1 MDPNFHIFHMP
12 NFASIGRFD
21 LVYIFPSN
29 FCNLSKVG
37 TILVEVS
44 TFHLEAAGHGSGRGE
59 LLQLLRVVPLL
70 DETLGVGSPVGK
82 TVLTLRLRVRANHS
96 RVVFQNQLL
105 GWTSL
110 RLKVIILY
118 LDIID
123 KTYLYRY

>member
-1 MDPNFHIFHMP
+1 M
-12 NFASIGRFD
+12 
-21 LVYIFPSN
+21 
-29 FCNLSKVG
+29 
-37 TILVEVS
+37 EVS
-44 TFHLEAAGHGSGRGE
+44 TFHLEAASHGSGRGK

-82 TVLTLRLRVRANHS
+82 TVLTLSLRVRANHS

>member
-1 MDPNFHIFHMP
+1 M
-12 NFASIGRFD
+12 
-21 LVYIFPSN
+21 
-29 FCNLSKVG
+29 
-37 TILVEVS
+37 EVS
-44 TFHLEAAGHGSGRGE
+44 TFHLEAAGHGSGRGK

-70 DETLGVGSPVGK
+70 DETLGVGPPVGK
-82 TVLTLRLRVRANHS
+82 TVLTLSLRVRANHS

-123 KTYLYRY
+123 KTYVYRY